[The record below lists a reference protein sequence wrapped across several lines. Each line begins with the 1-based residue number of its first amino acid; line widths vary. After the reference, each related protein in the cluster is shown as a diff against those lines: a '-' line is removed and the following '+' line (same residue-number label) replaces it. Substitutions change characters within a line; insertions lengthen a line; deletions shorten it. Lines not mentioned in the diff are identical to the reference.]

1 MNTIQNKW
9 YIQIYF
15 KEDLTDIM
23 INNIFEKQSIGIGF
37 NIDIDMKNSTKN
49 GIDLYI
55 NNYKKFTQKQKKY
68 VLDTFDIFINQM
80 KIGDIVYLCKGHS
93 DILYKAII
101 SSDYYFDSTG
111 GSNGTEIYKFWHHR
125 RNIVNIEPCNFKKK
139 FPNNS
144 ILHTT

>member
-1 MNTIQNKW
+1 MDSTQNKW

-15 KEDLTDIM
+15 KEDSFEIM
-23 INNIFEKQSIGIGF
+23 KNKIFEKQAIGIGF
-37 NIDIDMKNSTKN
+37 NIDIDMKKSTKN

-55 NNYKKFTQKQKKY
+55 NKYKDFTYKQKKY

-93 DILYKAII
+93 NILYKAII

-111 GSNGTEIYKFWHHR
+111 GSNGNEIHKFWYHR
-125 RNIVNIEPCNFKKK
+125 RNIVNIEPYNSKK
-139 FPNNS
+139 FISNNS
-144 ILHTT
+144 ILHNI